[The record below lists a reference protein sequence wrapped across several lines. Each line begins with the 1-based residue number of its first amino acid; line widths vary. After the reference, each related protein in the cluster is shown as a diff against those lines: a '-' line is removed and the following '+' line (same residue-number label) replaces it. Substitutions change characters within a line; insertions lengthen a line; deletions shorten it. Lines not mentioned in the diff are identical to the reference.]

1 MEIFK
6 HFGLETLLQLEKP
19 NIQCVNDVA
28 ALVVHWSLTR
38 RGLGCVGL
46 GEKVGEN
53 PVRSEVLPAGWSGE
67 NGTVYSLVYQDHSSE
82 AYLLKAISVDEVLIV
97 SLLSL
102 KTNKT
107 ADTNIQPADFIEKQ
121 DEIVFNNLETLI
133 SKIEAELIDKVITKA
148 ENKSGKKDAKKT
160 EEVTERKEP
169 HHHHDPLLVGGG
181 GRRGR
186 VDPGL
191 PDDEGGLPN
200 IGGADLD
207 PFRGGI
213 MGGGMLMDPRGRGR
227 GLGGGLGPRW
237 DPVGPG
243 GPGMGGV
250 GGMGPR
256 PRGGG
261 GLNNFGDE
269 MAPPDWNNM
278 YM

>member
-67 NGTVYSLVYQDHSSE
+67 NGTVYSLVYQDQNSE

>member
-67 NGTVYSLVYQDHSSE
+67 NGTVYSLVYQDHNSE

-107 ADTNIQPADFIEKQ
+107 ADTNIQPADFIERKE
-121 DEIVFNNLETLI
+121 EIVFNNLETLI